1 MDQLIRVAQ
10 SPVHAQLIIPGS
22 KSITNRALLL
32 AALANG
38 VSEISDI
45 LISDDTLAMVNA
57 LQELGVVIQLDKNS
71 CSCIVGGG
79 NGQFPRQTASIW
91 CGDSGIVARF
101 LLAACSASPGVYTFT
116 GSEQLR
122 KRPIVELL
130 RILMHLGAQIIYENG
145 KQLPVTVVGVNAL
158 RGGKITV
165 DATETGQFVSAL
177 LMIAPFAKTS
187 FMIQAAE
194 LVSYPYIEM
203 TCTMM
208 AEFGVLV
215 RRMHQ
220 TCFSVLVPQ
229 RYQACDYRV
238 EPDFSTA
245 SYFFAAAAITGGE
258 VTIQAVSVQN
268 SKQGDVAF
276 LKVLEKMGCTII
288 ANEQGLTVKGAVEL
302 RGIHVD
308 MRDFSDIFMTL
319 AVIAPFANTPTT
331 MTNIGHTCYKESNR
345 LAVMYAELEKL
356 SVKVERG
363 ADWLKVYP
371 GMPQGATIDSHQDHR
386 IAMAFAVMGLR
397 VPGMIISGAEC
408 VSKTCPDFFKLWH
421 GLYRDEYPLQ

>member
-1 MDQLIRVAQ
+1 MDQFIRVAQ
-10 SPVHAQLIIPGS
+10 SPVHAKLIIPGS

-38 VSEISDI
+38 VSEISDM
-45 LISDDTLAMVNA
+45 LISDDTLTMVNA
-57 LQELGVVIQLDKNS
+57 LQELGIVVQLDKNS
-71 CSCIVGGG
+71 CACIVGGG
-79 NGQFPRQTASIW
+79 SGKFPRHEASIW

-101 LLAACSASPGVYTFT
+101 LLAACSASSGVYKFM

-130 RILMHLGAQIIYENG
+130 RILKNRGVQIISENDR
-145 KQLPVTVVGVNAL
+145 QLPVIMTGVGSIS
-158 RGGKITV
+158 GGKIAV

-177 LMIAPFAKTS
+177 LMVAPFAKTPLV
-187 FMIQAAE
+187 IQVAE

-203 TCTMM
+203 TCMMM

-220 TCFSVLVPQ
+220 TCFSVPVPQ
-229 RYQACDYRV
+229 RYQARNYRV

-245 SYFFAAAAITGGE
+245 SYFFAAAAITGGK
-258 VTIQAVSVQN
+258 VTIQPISAQD
-268 SKQGDVAF
+268 SKQGDVVF

-288 ANEQGLTVKGAVEL
+288 VNEQGLTVKGTAKL
-302 RGIHVD
+302 RGINVD

-331 MTNIGHTCYKESNR
+331 ITNIGHTRYKESDR

-356 SVKVERG
+356 GVKVERG

-371 GMPQGATIDSHQDHR
+371 SVPQGATIDSHHDHR

-397 VPGMIISGAEC
+397 VSGVTISGAEC

-421 GLYRDEYPLQ
+421 GLYQD